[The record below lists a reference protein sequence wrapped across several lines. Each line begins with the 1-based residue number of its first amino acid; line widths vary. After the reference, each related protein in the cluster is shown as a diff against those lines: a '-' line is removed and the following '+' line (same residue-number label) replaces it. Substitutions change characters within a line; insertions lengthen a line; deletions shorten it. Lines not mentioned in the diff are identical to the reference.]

1 MKKIL
6 IAIACSQIIGCASL
20 KYPNW
25 EQVSIEQSVIN
36 KPCESKLR
44 LAEHCNDDDCN
55 TWFKKRATIYNAN
68 TVVRHKNN
76 YASYFYCA
84 AGLLPYQNPVA
95 EKPKKTEEL
104 NAIQPTSGEILS
116 KQQTISIPPN
126 SIQIQKDTSNGAVPS
141 AQNLNDISEKL
152 KKLKELKD
160 LGILTNSEYESKRKI
175 LADRL

>member
-1 MKKIL
+1 MAINMKNLL
-6 IAIACSQIIGCASL
+6 IAIAYTQVIGCASL

-25 EQVSIEQSVIN
+25 EQVSIESSVIN

-44 LAEHCNDDDCN
+44 LAEHCNDEDCE

-84 AGLLPYQNPVA
+84 AGLPSYQNPVA
-95 EKPKKTEEL
+95 EKPKTTEGGSVPDY
-104 NAIQPTSGEILS
+104 N
-116 KQQTISIPPN
+116 TISEP
-126 SIQIQKDTSNGAVPS
+126 IQKDVSSDAS
-141 AQNLNDISEKL
+141 AKQNLDSIAERL
-152 KKLKELKD
+152 RKLKELKD

-175 LADRL
+175 LADNI